1 MVKSLFKRIFGDPN
15 QREIARQQKI
25 VQTINSLEPQFQEL
39 SAEQLRAK
47 TAEFRDR
54 FAAGETLGEL
64 LPEAFA
70 AVREASQRTIGLRHY
85 DVQLIGGI
93 ILHQGKVVEM
103 RTGEGKTL
111 VATLPLYLNAL
122 EGQGTHLVTPN
133 DYLAKFGVQWM
144 GPIYHALGMSVSVI
158 QSGGGQPDKGSFL
171 YDPEYT
177 SDDDRFQYLRPIT
190 RQAAYRADITYGT
203 NNEFGFD
210 YLRDNM
216 AVDLTQCTQQAQ
228 HYAIIDEVDSILI
241 DEARTPLIISGTAGT
256 SSELYKRFA
265 GIVPRLQQGTD
276 YEVDVRTQTTILT
289 DEGVAKV
296 EQMVGIPEGE
306 SIYDPQHANMLPYL
320 DNALR
325 AKEFF
330 RKDTE
335 YVIRDGEIIIVD
347 QFTGRMMFGRRYSE
361 GLHQAIEAKEHV
373 EIRRESLTYATITF
387 QNFFRRYDKLA
398 GMTGTAETEAEELQ
412 KIYGLEVVVLPTNI
426 EYRARFGNLTTR
438 EVPVSTIITDI
449 TFAGV
454 FNAAQEGL
462 YTLSAPDR
470 VKVTLYDGPEG
481 ERYYRRLDLPDQIY
495 RTEQAKFK
503 AVIREIAAAHRA
515 GRPVLVGTTAIE
527 TSERLAKLLK
537 AQKIPHNVLNAKYHE
552 KEAVYI
558 AQAGRPAAVTIA
570 TNMAGRGVDI
580 LLGGNAEGL
589 ARDQLRQEG
598 VDLTQINSA
607 AWETALKMARHGEN
621 PQGRFPE
628 RWSQVLWEKVQQCT
642 ADRQMIY
649 QLGGL
654 HVIGTER
661 HEARRID
668 NQLRGRAGRQ
678 GDPGSSR
685 FYISLEDEIMRRF
698 GGERLKPWMERAG
711 LEDAPLEFKMLAKVI
726 SSIQE
731 RVEGYNFDIRKHVLE
746 YDNVVSKQREV
757 VYAERRKILSRED
770 LQEDVFTMVA
780 AEIRR
785 VVTTHTQGY
794 REDWD
799 LKELLA
805 ELRRF
810 TPVPRRFTVTD
821 LEELEPEEL
830 VEQLLG
836 WAEQTYQE
844 MNQRLG
850 ENAYRNLR
858 QEDLTLRQMAESH
871 DAFYRIV
878 TRRIEETLEGVDL
891 EPWRD
896 SPLRRLPD
904 ELETQLRD
912 IIVEAYRLFRD
923 RQLLLRTIDD
933 HWVRHLTNLD
943 VLREGIGLRAI
954 GQQNPLV
961 AYQKEA
967 YDMYQQMLESV
978 QRTIVRTLFLVP
990 QQAQRN
996 AARRPSL
1003 TAQRRSLRAV
1013 GGSTQAAPPP
1023 QTRSRPGTRKL
1034 GRNDPCWCGSG
1045 KKYKSCHWR
1054 ADNQAGIVRYV
1065 SDRHKSRGT

>member
-15 QREIARQQKI
+15 QREITRQQKI

>member
-15 QREIARQQKI
+15 QREITRQQKI

-780 AEIRR
+780 AEIRL

-858 QEDLTLRQMAESH
+858 QEDLTLRHLAESH

>member
-1 MVKSLFKRIFGDPN
+1 MAKSLFKRIFGDPN

-25 VQTINSLEPQFQEL
+25 VQEINALEPQFQEL
-39 SAEQLRAK
+39 SSEQLRAK
-47 TAEFRDR
+47 TTEFRDR
-54 FAAGETLGEL
+54 FAAGETLDEL

-70 AVREASQRTIGLRHY
+70 AVREASKRTIALRHY

-122 EGQGTHLVTPN
+122 ESQGTHLVTPN

-144 GPIYHALGMSVSVI
+144 GPVYHALGMSISVI
-158 QSGGGQPDKGSFL
+158 QSGAGLPDKGSFL

-177 SDDDRFQYLRPIT
+177 SDDDRFQYLRHIT

-216 AVDLTQCTQQAQ
+216 VVDLTQCTQRAQ
-228 HYAIIDEVDSILI
+228 HYGIIDEVDSILI
-241 DEARTPLIISGTAGT
+241 DEARTPLIISGAAGT

-265 GIVPRLQQGTD
+265 GIVPRLRQDTD
-276 YEVDVRTQTTILT
+276 YEVDVRTQITILT
-289 DEGVAKV
+289 DEGVVKV
-296 EQMVGIPEGE
+296 EQMIGIPEGA
-306 SIYDPQHANMLPYL
+306 SIYDSQHANMLPYL

-361 GLHQAIEAKEHV
+361 GLHQAIEAKERV
-373 EIRRESLTYATITF
+373 DIRRESLTYATITF
-387 QNFFRRYDKLA
+387 QNFFRMYDKLG
-398 GMTGTAETEAEELQ
+398 GMTGTAATEAEELH
-412 KIYGLEVVVLPTNI
+412 KIYALEVVILPTNI
-426 EYRARFGNLTTR
+426 EYRARFGNLV
-438 EVPVSTIITDI
+438 EEDAPVSTTDI
-449 TFAGV
+449 AFAGV
-454 FNAAQEGL
+454 FNAATESL
-462 YTLSAPDR
+462 YTLSDPDN

-495 RTEQAKFK
+495 GTEQAKFK
-503 AVIREIAAAHRA
+503 AVIQEIAAAYQA

-537 AQKIPHNVLNAKYHE
+537 ARKIPHNILNAKYHE

-598 VDLTQINSA
+598 VDLTQINSV
-607 AWETALKMARHGEN
+607 AWETALKMARQGEN
-621 PQGRFPE
+621 PQEHFPE
-628 RWSQVLWEKVQQCT
+628 RWTQVLWEKVRQCA

-698 GGERLKPWMERAG
+698 GGERLQPWMERAG
-711 LEDAPLEFKMLAKVI
+711 LADAPLEFKMLAKAI

-757 VYAERRKILSRED
+757 VYAERHKILSRAD

-780 AEIRR
+780 AEIRK
-785 VVTTHTQGY
+785 VVAAHTGGY

-799 LKELLA
+799 LKGLLA
-805 ELRRF
+805 ELQRF
-810 TPVPRRFTVTD
+810 VPVPRRFTVAA
-821 LEELEPEEL
+821 LEKLEPEEL

-836 WAEQTYQE
+836 WAEQTYRE

-850 ENAYRNLR
+850 EEAYRSIR
-858 QEDLTLRQMAESH
+858 QEDLNLQQLAESR
-871 DAFYRIV
+871 DAFYRII
-878 TRRIEETLEGVDL
+878 TRRIEETLDEADL
-891 EPWRD
+891 APWKD
-896 SPLRRLPD
+896 SPLRRLPA

-912 IIVEAYRLFRD
+912 IVVGAYRLSRD
-923 RQLLLRTIDD
+923 RQLLLRTLDD

-954 GQQNPLV
+954 GKQNPLV

-967 YDMYQQMLESV
+967 YDMYLLMLESV
-978 QRTIVRTLFLVP
+978 QQTIVRSLFLVP
-990 QQAQRN
+990 QQAKR
-996 AARRPSL
+996 AARRPSP

-1054 ADNQAGIVRYV
+1054 ADHQDGIARYV
-1065 SDRHKSRGT
+1065 SQ

>member
-1023 QTRSRPGTRKL
+1023 QTRSRPGMRKL

>member
-1 MVKSLFKRIFGDPN
+1 MAKSLFKRIFGDPN
-15 QREIARQQKI
+15 QREIARQQKV
-25 VQTINSLEPQFQEL
+25 VQTINSLEPQLQEL

-54 FAAGETLGEL
+54 FAAGETLDEL

-216 AVDLTQCTQQAQ
+216 VVDLTQCAQRAQ

-265 GIVPRLQQGTD
+265 GIVPRLHQDTD
-276 YEVDVRTQTTILT
+276 YEVDVRTQVTILT

-387 QNFFRRYDKLA
+387 QNFFRRYDKLG

-426 EYRARFGNLTTR
+426 EYRARFGNLATR
-438 EVPVSTIITDI
+438 DVPVSTIITDI

-454 FNAAQEGL
+454 FNAAQEGP
-462 YTLSAPDR
+462 YTLSDPDR

-495 RTEQAKFK
+495 GTEQAKFK
-503 AVIREIAAAHRA
+503 AVIQEIAAAHRA

-628 RWSQVLWEKVQQCT
+628 RWSRVLWKKVQQCT

-698 GGERLKPWMERAG
+698 GGERLQPWMERAG
-711 LEDAPLEFKMLAKVI
+711 LEDAPLEFKMLAKAI

-757 VYAERRKILSRED
+757 VYAERHKILSRDD

-780 AEIRR
+780 AEVRQ
-785 VVTTHTQGY
+785 VVTAHTQGY

-810 TPVPRRFTVTD
+810 TPVPRRFAVTD
-821 LEELEPEEL
+821 LEKLEPEEL

-836 WAEQTYQE
+836 WAEQTYRE

-850 ENAYRNLR
+850 ENAYHNLR
-858 QEDLTLRQMAESH
+858 QEDLNLRQMAESH

-878 TRRIEETLEGVDL
+878 TRRIEETLEGADL

-912 IIVEAYRLFRD
+912 IVVEAYRLFRD

-943 VLREGIGLRAI
+943 MLREGIGLRAI

-978 QRTIVRTLFLVP
+978 QHTIVRALFLVP

-996 AARRPSL
+996 AARRPNL

-1023 QTRSRPGTRKL
+1023 QTRSRPGMRKL
-1034 GRNDPCWCGSG
+1034 GRNDLCWCGSG

-1065 SDRHKSRGT
+1065 SHQHKSRGT